1 MEEMAAEAGVPHP
14 RLIGQYLRGGAL
26 MCGGVPRSGLYGRT
40 ATAATKTVADADVL
54 KAAWWSK
61 KVIKATTR
69 PCADP
74 RVDEAVLSRTE
85 EEVTEGK
92 AVGPLTEAEV
102 DRALGE
108 EWVLARSRPCPVIR
122 SAPH

>member
-1 MEEMAAEAGVPHP
+1 
-14 RLIGQYLRGGAL
+14 
-26 MCGGVPRSGLYGRT
+26 MCGEVPRSGLYGRK
-40 ATAATKTVADADVL
+40 ATAPTKTVADVL
-54 KAAWWSK
+54 KAARWSK

-74 RVDEAVLSRTE
+74 RVDEAALPRTE

-102 DRALGE
+102 DSALGK
-108 EWVLARSRPCPVIR
+108 VAACVQSRPCPVDR
-122 SAPH
+122 GAPH